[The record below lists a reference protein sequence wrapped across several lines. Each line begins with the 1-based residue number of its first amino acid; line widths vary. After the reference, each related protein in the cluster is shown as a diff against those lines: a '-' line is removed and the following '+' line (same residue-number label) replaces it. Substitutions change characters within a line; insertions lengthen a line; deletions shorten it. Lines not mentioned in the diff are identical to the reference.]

1 MFLRVNTPSW
11 SDYPPTALGE
21 FAGLCQRI
29 VERSKVNARRIA
41 EGGYKAVV
49 SLLVSFRQCL
59 AYLLQSGEYD
69 RETLNAI
76 FEHQGFTD
84 GIEFLSS
91 QNL

>member
-1 MFLRVNTPSW
+1 VNTPSW
-11 SDYPPTALGE
+11 SDCPPTALGE
-21 FAGLCQRI
+21 FAPGLCQRI

-49 SLLVSFRQCL
+49 SLLVSFRRCL
-59 AYLLQSGEYD
+59 VCLLQSGEYD